1 MKLAPFAGRV
11 PPDGTTTTKAAAG
24 TDLPIRR
31 ATTAR
36 RPDRSNTGETD
47 MKIKTTLMMGA
58 AAPLALASAAQAER
72 GTDGQVNIL
81 YSQAIS
87 TMNGYMSG
95 GTKDV
100 EASSLV
106 LEPLAGFDEKGNII
120 PRLVTEIPSLENGG
134 ISEDRTSITW
144 KIKPDLKWSDGTPFT
159 SEDVKFTAEY
169 CMHPEGG
176 CAQLSRYEGV
186 KSVEAVDPLT
196 VKVTFETPQAN
207 PFTAFVGSTSP
218 ILQKAQFQNC
228 LGTAASTCTEQN
240 TKPIGTGP
248 FRVTDFKV
256 NDVVQLEANP
266 NYRDPAKPAFATA
279 IVKGGGD
286 IESATRAVMETGEF
300 DYAWNTQVN
309 PELQE
314 QMKAAGKG
322 VFEVAF
328 GTLVERIELNQTDPS
343 SDLPEGER
351 ATKAHPHPFLTDPKV
366 RQALSMAIDRQALS
380 EIGYGESGRPT
391 CDLVPAPEENAAKNT
406 SCLTQDIEGAKK
418 LLDEAGWVPGADGVR
433 EKDGKKLKVLFQ
445 TSVNPVRQEF
455 QSIIKQWWSEIGVDT
470 ELKQVDGSVLF
481 GADAGSPD
489 TLQKFYAD
497 VQMYANNFDGTDPQ
511 PYLAQW
517 TCDKWPSPA
526 NQWQGENY
534 VRFCNP
540 EHDAGVKEMLTEADP
555 AKRSALA
562 KKLNN
567 FITVDSNVNLPLI
580 DRGRFSARS
589 NTLGGVVMNVWD
601 SELWNVSDWYRIK

>member
-1 MKLAPFAGRV
+1 MKL
-11 PPDGTTTTKAAAG
+11 
-24 TDLPIRR
+24 
-31 ATTAR
+31 
-36 RPDRSNTGETD
+36 
-47 MKIKTTLMMGA
+47 KTTLMTGA
-58 AAPLALASAAQAER
+58 AAIMALATAAHAER

-95 GTKDV
+95 GTKDI
-100 EASSLV
+100 EAGSLV

-120 PRLVTEIPSLENGG
+120 PRLVTEIPSKENGG
-134 ISEDRTSITW
+134 ISEDLTSITW

-176 CAQLSRYEGV
+176 CAQLARYEGV

-196 VKVTFETPQAN
+196 VKVTFEGPQAN
-207 PFTAFVGSTSP
+207 PFTAFVGATSP
-218 ILQKAQFQNC
+218 ILQKAQFEKC

-256 NDVVQLEANP
+256 NDVVMLEANP

-279 IVKGGGD
+279 MVKGGGD
-286 IESATRAVMETGEF
+286 IEGATRAVMETGEF

-343 SDLPEGER
+343 SDLPADER
-351 ATKAHPHPFLTDPKV
+351 STVKHPHPFLSDANV
-366 RQALSMAIDRQALS
+366 RKALSISLDRQALS
-380 EIGYGESGRPT
+380 DIGYGEAGRPT
-391 CDLVPAPEENAAKNT
+391 CDLVPAPEQYAAKND
-406 SCLTQDIEGAKK
+406 SCLKQDIEGAKK
-418 LLDEAGWVPGADGVR
+418 LLDEAGWVPGADGIR

-455 QSIIKQWWSEIGVDT
+455 QSIIKQWWSEIGVET

-497 VQMYANNFDGTDPQ
+497 AQMYANNFDGTDPQ

-517 TCDKWPSPA
+517 TCDKAPNPA

-534 VRFCNP
+534 NRYCDP
-540 EHDAGVKEMLTEADP
+540 AYDAAVKEMLSTADE
-555 AKRSALA
+555 AKRGELA

-567 FITVDSNVNLPLI
+567 MITVDSNVTLPLI

-601 SELWNVSDWYRIK
+601 SELWNVSDWVRVK